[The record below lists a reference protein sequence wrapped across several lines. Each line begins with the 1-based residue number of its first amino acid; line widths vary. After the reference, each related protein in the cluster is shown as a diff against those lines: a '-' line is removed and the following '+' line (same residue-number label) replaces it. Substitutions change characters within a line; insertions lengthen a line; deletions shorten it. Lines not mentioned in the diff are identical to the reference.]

1 MTKIEFLERAQKYT
15 ENRNDEDLFQN
26 LYTGFREYN
35 NIEDSVWKTLSYM
48 YNNDTADL
56 LKYQYWGPVL

>member
-1 MTKIEFLERAQKYT
+1 MRIEFLERAQKYT

-56 LKYQYWGPVL
+56 LRYQYWGPVL

>member
-1 MTKIEFLERAQKYT
+1 MRIEFLERAQKYT

-48 YNNDTADL
+48 YNKDTADL

>member
-1 MTKIEFLERAQKYT
+1 MRIEFLDRAQKYT
-15 ENRNDEDLFQN
+15 ENRNDEDLFKN
-26 LYTGFREYN
+26 LYTGFRQYN

-48 YNNDTADL
+48 YNKDTADL

>member
-1 MTKIEFLERAQKYT
+1 MRIEFLERAQKYT

>member
-1 MTKIEFLERAQKYT
+1 MRIEFLERAQKYA